1 MSNFNLNND
10 NNSYNQDNFVS
21 YSEYSNNVYAND
33 NSVKG
38 GQGNWPDFLVDK
50 KNQQIYGVLSILL
63 TMFLGVLAIIMPI
76 YYLFILDKD
85 VDIEKDGAAKVM
97 SYIALLLPIV
107 STLLVILFFIPMF
120 FLF

>member
-1 MSNFNLNND
+1 MSNFNLNDD

-21 YSEYSNNVYAND
+21 YSEYSNNVYAD
-33 NSVKG
+33 NANSEG
-38 GQGNWPDFLVDK
+38 RQGNWPDFLVEK

-63 TMFLGVLAIIMPI
+63 TMFFGILAIIMPI
-76 YYLFILDKD
+76 YYLFILDND

-107 STLLVILFFIPMF
+107 STLLAILFFIPLFFMF
-120 FLF
+120 